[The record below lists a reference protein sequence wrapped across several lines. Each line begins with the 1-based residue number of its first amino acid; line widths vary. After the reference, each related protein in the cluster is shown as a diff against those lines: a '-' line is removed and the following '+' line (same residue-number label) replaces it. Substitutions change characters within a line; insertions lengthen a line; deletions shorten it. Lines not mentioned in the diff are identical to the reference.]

1 MKLDP
6 YLNTYT
12 KINWKWIKGL
22 TVVAK
27 TIKPLE
33 ENTGKFQDTGFD
45 NDFLDMTAKAQERR
59 NR

>member
-22 TVVAK
+22 TVIAK

-33 ENTGKFQDTGFD
+33 ENTGESF
-45 NDFLDMTAKAQERR
+45 MTVDLTMTS
-59 NR
+59 